1 MVLRWKAACVCL
13 VSWPLV
19 ACTAEPGE
27 PEGDGQVD
35 GGSGGSS
42 ADTLDR
48 SDPTV
53 CIPGVPRTSQLPR
66 LTRVQYDNTI
76 RDLLGIDNR
85 PSTMLAPDT
94 TGSVDQRA
102 WDGYRLAAASLSAE
116 VLGDAALRSRL
127 IPCSPEGEGEACALQ
142 LIEELGR
149 RAFRRPLTEEEVG
162 RFQSLF
168 ARRGELTASGTFE
181 EAAAL
186 IIEAFLSS
194 PSFLMRSEISERADG
209 EVFLL
214 SSYEVAS
221 RLSYMLWGSMPD
233 ELLFEAAQAD
243 ELATS
248 EQILVQARRML
259 ADPKARETVRRFHEH
274 YLHMGPG
281 TRWAS
286 ISRDPAVF
294 PDFDEAMVP
303 LLSQETERFVEH
315 VVFEEAGTFQD
326 LLTAPVGFVNATLA
340 PLYDLDPASYGEE
353 LVPVDLDPATRS
365 GLFTRLGFLA
375 SHSLYDRSSPIL
387 RGAFIQK
394 DVLCTPIGAPPPD
407 AESAPLPTDGLTT
420 NRARVDAQTEPAGCK
435 GCHHSFINPTGFAL
449 ETYDAIGAY
458 QDTESFSGAPI
469 DAAAKVFMGS
479 EEVDVDGPVELFR
492 AIADAPAAQ
501 ACYARKWV
509 QFAYERE
516 LTNEDSCAVEALA
529 ARLTEGG
536 YTVLDLIADLTQSD
550 YFRYRAVEVGP

>member
-1 MVLRWKAACVCL
+1 
-13 VSWPLV
+13 
-19 ACTAEPGE
+19 
-27 PEGDGQVD
+27 
-35 GGSGGSS
+35 
-42 ADTLDR
+42 
-48 SDPTV
+48 
-53 CIPGVPRTSQLPR
+53 
-66 LTRVQYDNTI
+66 
-76 RDLLGIDNR
+76 
-85 PSTMLAPDT
+85 
-94 TGSVDQRA
+94 
-102 WDGYRLAAASLSAE
+102 SAE

-281 TRWAS
+281 PRRVPGLRRGDGAAPVAGDGALRRARRVRGGGHVPGPAHG
-286 ISRDPAVF
+286 SRGLRQRHPGAPLRPGSGELRRGAGPGRPRPGDAVRSLHPARVPRVPLPLRSLFADPARRLHPKGRPVHA
-294 PDFDEAMVP
+294 DRRT
-303 LLSQETERFVEH
+303 S
-315 VVFEEAGTFQD
+315 AG
-326 LLTAPVGFVNATLA
+326 
-340 PLYDLDPASYGEE
+340 
-353 LVPVDLDPATRS
+353 R
-365 GLFTRLGFLA
+365 R
-375 SHSLYDRSSPIL
+375 
-387 RGAFIQK
+387 
-394 DVLCTPIGAPPPD
+394 
-407 AESAPLPTDGLTT
+407 
-420 NRARVDAQTEPAGCK
+420 
-435 GCHHSFINPTGFAL
+435 
-449 ETYDAIGAY
+449 
-458 QDTESFSGAPI
+458 
-469 DAAAKVFMGS
+469 
-479 EEVDVDGPVELFR
+479 
-492 AIADAPAAQ
+492 
-501 ACYARKWV
+501 
-509 QFAYERE
+509 
-516 LTNEDSCAVEALA
+516 
-529 ARLTEGG
+529 
-536 YTVLDLIADLTQSD
+536 
-550 YFRYRAVEVGP
+550 